1 MLVFCAVH
9 FLVGIWLGLRFR
21 FGVVLAV
28 AAVVTIEGVIAQ
40 HIFQSWPWYF
50 ISLGALLA
58 SQAGYVASAFVVS
71 QLRPAVSRS
80 RANLPSEVAR

>member
-1 MLVFCAVH
+1 
-9 FLVGIWLGLRFR
+9 
-21 FGVVLAV
+21 
-28 AAVVTIEGVIAQ
+28 VIAQ